1 MNTTTPVQLSR
12 FKEPQ
17 VISGEMTKGHG
28 VSEKV
33 FFQGSL
39 VVVKSVLFFFQV
51 LLNET
56 SPVVVEVLKD
66 KSLVQWGL

>member
-1 MNTTTPVQLSR
+1 
-12 FKEPQ
+12 
-17 VISGEMTKGHG
+17 MTEGHG

>member
-1 MNTTTPVQLSR
+1 
-12 FKEPQ
+12 
-17 VISGEMTKGHG
+17 MTERHG

-39 VVVKSVLFFFQV
+39 VVVKSVLLLFQV
-51 LLNET
+51 LFDKS

-66 KSLVQWGL
+66 KSLV

>member
-1 MNTTTPVQLSR
+1 
-12 FKEPQ
+12 
-17 VISGEMTKGHG
+17 MTKGHG

-39 VVVKSVLFFFQV
+39 VVVKSVLLLFQV